1 RRRRRCSCRRRCSWR
16 RRCSCRRRDAVSSL
30 YRRRD
35 SLRSM
40 RCLSPSE
47 RRGPPRRLPATGRS
61 RTRAVR
67 GRPPVPDPGVALR
80 RHGSD
85 SGQRAVVQRPDAAS
99 RSPRRRRACRHPQPR
114 DDRVRER
121 RDPAGFRTVRD
132 GRGSSRARPRP
143 VVHRRLRHTL
153 GARPALISMAAPK
166 VYVTR
171 QLSEVGLAPLRAAGL
186 DVVMRRES
194 YPVPRSEL
202 LAGATGATALVSLM
216 SDQVDAELLD
226 TAGPQ
231 LRIVANYAVGY
242 DNIDVAECHRRGIV
256 VANTPDVLTDAT
268 ADHAFGLLLAVA
280 RRLREGDQLVRS
292 GQWTGW
298 EPDQLLGRHVTGA
311 VLGIVGMGRIGTAV
325 AVRARAFGMTVLYH
339 NRSAA

>member
-1 RRRRRCSCRRRCSWR
+1 
-16 RRCSCRRRDAVSSL
+16 
-30 YRRRD
+30 
-35 SLRSM
+35 
-40 RCLSPSE
+40 
-47 RRGPPRRLPATGRS
+47 
-61 RTRAVR
+61 
-67 GRPPVPDPGVALR
+67 
-80 RHGSD
+80 
-85 SGQRAVVQRPDAAS
+85 
-99 RSPRRRRACRHPQPR
+99 
-114 DDRVRER
+114 
-121 RDPAGFRTVRD
+121 
-132 GRGSSRARPRP
+132 
-143 VVHRRLRHTL
+143 
-153 GARPALISMAAPK
+153 MAAPK

-339 NRSAA
+339 NRSAAPEAERATGARPVSLAELLSASDFVSLHCPLTPATHHLLDAAALALMKPTAVLVNVARGAIIDEVALLQALRSGALWGAGLDVYEREPEVTAGLQELPNVVLAPHTGSATGATRDAMALLCAEAVVTVLEGGTPPNAVTA